1 MSAFQFD
8 PLNLHV
14 SVYLRAFVLQ
24 YLTAAG
30 VRFLDK
36 VLAQLV
42 FVSIRARRPKGMRGD
57 EVDAMSNVS
66 QLTSEERKERRR
78 LHLRE
83 VTSGN
88 EQVQEQE
95 SPNVPEEPEQEQAPK
110 ETLGELMR
118 AAREARGEDTATV
131 AAKLKMRR
139 DQLEAIES
147 GDYAKLPGRT
157 YVLGFVRSYARYLG
171 LDANALVQRIK
182 DETGADNDVKASAL
196 VFPEAP
202 QEYRVLPNGSIL
214 VWAMLIA
221 MVIYAITYVTMPDRK
236 SATTAKADQP
246 AVVVEDPKDVTPQ
259 TESSVTDAWRAASGE
274 PPVTFVA
281 GAEALPESNVLE
293 IPRIL
298 TDDPALPREV
308 AFTVAQVGVA
318 DIAAPAQTDASRIT
332 FKALEPTYIQIKDPQ
347 QRGSRGVL
355 VSRVLNAGESY
366 QAPNRTGLIMQTG
379 NAGGLQVEVDGRVI
393 GVLGKGGEVITRIPL
408 DPSYFLE
415 RIAASQ

>member
-24 YLTAAG
+24 YLTAAS

-66 QLTSEERKERRR
+66 QLQTSEERKERRR

-83 VTSGN
+83 VAPGDEHSQETPG
-88 EQVQEQE
+88 VQ
-95 SPNVPEEPEQEQAPK
+95 EPEQEQVPK
-110 ETLGELMR
+110 ESLGDVLR
-118 AAREARGEDTATV
+118 TAREARGEDTAIV
-131 AAKLKMRR
+131 AARLKMRR
-139 DQLEAIES
+139 DQLEAIER

-157 YVLGFVRSYARYLG
+157 YVLGFVRSYAVYLG
-171 LDANALVQRIK
+171 LDASALVQRIK
-182 DETGADNDVKASAL
+182 DESAADGDVKASAL

-202 QEYRVLPNGSIL
+202 PEHRMLPNGSIL
-214 VWAMLIA
+214 IWAMLIA
-221 MVIYAITYVTMPDRK
+221 MVIYGITYLTMPDRK

-246 AVVVEDPKDVTPQ
+246 AVIIENPKDGVPQ
-259 TESSVTDAWRAASGE
+259 IESSVTDTWRAASGE
-274 PPVTFVA
+274 PQVAFVT
-281 GAEALPESNVLE
+281 GAKVLPESDVVE
-293 IPRIL
+293 TSRIL
-298 TDDPALPREV
+298 TDDPALPRQV
-308 AFTVAQVGVA
+308 AFMVAQVSEPDA
-318 DIAAPAQTDASRIT
+318 TAATQTDTSRVT
-332 FKALEPTYIQIKDPQ
+332 FKALEPTYIQIKEPK
-347 QRGSRGVL
+347 QRGGHAVL

-366 QAPNRTGLIMQTG
+366 EAPNRSGLIMQTG